1 MTLSKGVMI
10 ALGVA
15 LCVGVVGATA
25 GVFISKGLGDMVD
38 EEENEFSI
46 TISNENY
53 ETKILEDTY
62 NYSFGYESTYT
73 FEINHTYSKL
83 EENKYSID
91 VFYYEDNSIS
101 ITKSLE
107 NHSLNDLY
115 DIEDS
120 IKELFSIRQDNNKF
134 TLSFSDSITE
144 IVKSSLYL
152 DDEEIEVNFNYKVDQ
167 LHFEFTCNDKKINLY
182 GYINET
188 WVYSFSETE
197 IIF

>member
-1 MTLSKGVMI
+1 MTLSKGAMI
-10 ALGVA
+10 TLGVV

-25 GVFISKGLGDMVD
+25 GVFISKGLGDIVD

-73 FEINHTYSKL
+73 FEINYTYSEL

-107 NHSLNDLY
+107 THSLNDLY
-115 DIEDS
+115 DIEVS
-120 IKELFSIRQDNNKF
+120 IKELFSIKQDNNKF